1 MVVVASVI
9 VIIDDD
15 DDGFMDGFMDGCD
28 DDTSAAVS
36 SSGAG
41 RCWSVALV
49 MDAAATAAAAVD
61 MITPRIHERQQE

>member
-41 RCWSVALV
+41 RCWFVALV
-49 MDAAATAAAAVD
+49 MDAAVAAA
-61 MITPRIHERQQE
+61 MITPRIHKRQ